1 MNKNNQIQS
10 PEELLA
16 EQILNR
22 AKGTYSYSG
31 PNFNLTEEQKTTFVP
46 YTVETV
52 NEVIMIMAL
61 AMKENNH
68 TLLVEIHDKL
78 MVSDLTL
85 AYDILIIM
93 LKLGDS
99 NKMYEKFVPYTEQSQ
114 IDSKG
119 IYRRCLGAIGF
130 YDMQCYNLGKGKG
143 DVFGYENPIL
153 GLEYVRDFGNGI
165 GGIVIT
171 ESTNFKENIQQNYEL
186 SFVSKYRTHIAIKY
200 ADLIEQLLKV

>member
-1 MNKNNQIQS
+1 MTDKQS
-10 PEELLA
+10 QTPEEILA
-16 EQILNR
+16 EKILNT
-22 AKGTYSYSG
+22 AKNSYSYNG
-31 PNFNLTEEQKTTFVP
+31 PNFNLTEEQKATFVP

-52 NEVIMIMAL
+52 EDVIMIMAY

-68 TLLVEIHDKL
+68 ALLVEIHDKL

-85 AYDILIIM
+85 AYDILIVM

-99 NKMYEKFVPYTEQSQ
+99 NKMYDKFVPYSEQSQ

-130 YDMQCYNLGKGKG
+130 YGMNCYNRG
-143 DVFGYENPIL
+143 DDNLNGYDNPIL

-171 ESTNFKENIQQNYEL
+171 DETDLKENRQQSYDL
-186 SFVSKYRTHIAIKY
+186 SFMGRYRTHIATKY

>member
-1 MNKNNQIQS
+1 MNKNNQTQT
-10 PEELLA
+10 PEDILA
-16 EQILNR
+16 DKILNR
-22 AKGTYSYSG
+22 AKDTYSYTG
-31 PNFNLTEEQKTTFVP
+31 PNFNLTEEQKATFIP

-52 NEVIMIMAL
+52 NDVIMIMAL

-85 AYDILIIM
+85 AYEILLVM
-93 LKLGDS
+93 LKLGDK
-99 NKMYEKFVPYTEQSQ
+99 NVMYEKFVPYTEQSQ

-130 YDMQCYNLGKGKG
+130 YNMQCYNLGKG
-143 DVFGYENPIL
+143 DVYGYENPIL
-153 GLEYVRDFGNGI
+153 GLEYVRDFGNGL
-165 GGIVIT
+165 GGIVIDDT
-171 ESTNFKENIQQNYEL
+171 TDLKGNRRQSYDS
-186 SFVSKYRTHIAIKY
+186 SFMYRIYVGEKY